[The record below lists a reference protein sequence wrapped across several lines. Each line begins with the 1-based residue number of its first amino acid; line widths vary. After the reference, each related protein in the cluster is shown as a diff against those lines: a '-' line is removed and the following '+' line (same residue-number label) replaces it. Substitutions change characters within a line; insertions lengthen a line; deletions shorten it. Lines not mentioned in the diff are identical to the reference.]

1 MKRRHLWDASKLVY
15 SAWFW
20 CCGLHCHCG
29 GVRPRR
35 RRGRSTPAWTG
46 RTVFTFL
53 EIVIGKLAVWD
64 LTLLPLCL
72 ILGGGSDERVIQV
85 QGTIIFDGSGNA
97 SVTQT
102 AVVNF
107 GGQAT
112 RKNQETCPFT
122 YVVSADGTFTLQGNC
137 SGFHLQGG
145 PLAGQT
151 VSTTGIKL
159 KGQIGT
165 RRRTLIFFGD
175 GPNIET
181 FVAGNSG
188 ILQQQLCSQTGT
200 AVRI

>member
-1 MKRRHLWDASKLVY
+1 MVY
-15 SAWFW
+15 QPTW
-20 CCGLHCHCG
+20 
-29 GVRPRR
+29 VVKQNDEM
-35 RRGRSTPAWTG
+35 RRGHQYAKRMFAAWLACDTEE
-46 RTVFTFL
+46 
-53 EIVIGKLAVWD
+53 EIAERE
-64 LTLLPLCL
+64 
-72 ILGGGSDERVIQV
+72 GGADERVIQV

-112 RKNQETCPFT
+112 RKNQETCTFT

-137 SGFHLQGG
+137 SGTTIQGG
-145 PLAGQT
+145 NFVGQT

-181 FVAGNSG
+181 FVAGSTPG
-188 ILQQQLCSQTGT
+188 TLRQQLCSQTGT